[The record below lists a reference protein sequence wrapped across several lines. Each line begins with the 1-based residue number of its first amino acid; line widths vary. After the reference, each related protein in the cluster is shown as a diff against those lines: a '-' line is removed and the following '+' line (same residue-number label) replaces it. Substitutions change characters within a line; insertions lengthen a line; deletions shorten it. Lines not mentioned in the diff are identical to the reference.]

1 MSSEGKLKK
10 TNEPHNSNNS
20 QMIVAVVSD
29 DLFFQLHAQFDAGE
43 RNVSTGKTNGTNRSL
58 YRDKKGFIRERSTD
72 GVVVRHSHMQK
83 ERKRLGL
90 TVGYATEGDKRIG
103 ALREKG
109 NKYAFKEWEYDATTG
124 KPTKAVY
131 QNIKTGNLKRISR
144 LADDVIACNKCGDK
158 SKKQK
163 KCSRCLSVYYCS
175 AECQRSNNYK
185 ILLRSNSFNHY
196 IHIGACVLYIQALYY
211 GHL

>member
-1 MSSEGKLKK
+1 MSHIIQIIRRWLLRLYLTS
-10 TNEPHNSNNS
+10 
-20 QMIVAVVSD
+20 
-29 DLFFQLHAQFDAGE
+29 FFF
-43 RNVSTGKTNGTNRSL
+43 NCTRSL
-58 YRDKKGFIRERSTD
+58 TPVNEMSPLARPTVPIAACTVIRK
-72 GVVVRHSHMQK
+72 VRHSHMQK

-131 QNIKTGNLKRISR
+131 QNTKTGNLKRISR

-158 SKKQK
+158 SNKQK

-175 AECQRSNNYK
+175 AECQRSSWSTHK
-185 ILLRSNSFNHY
+185 ST
-196 IHIGACVLYIQALYY
+196 CMPQVT
-211 GHL
+211 